1 MEEETK
7 VSMYINQGCLVV
19 PIQADLYTESVLQIQ
34 KDILKAVD
42 DKRIKGVI
50 IDVSAVAIIDSI
62 IAQKIFDSA
71 KMTSLLGAKTIITG
85 LQPGVV
91 ASLIDLDFEP
101 GDVPTAISL
110 EEGFRILEPIL
121 KAKEK
126 IQEADE
132 PAAEIDQ
139 NEEGDKISVGVIGPD
154 EEK

>member
-34 KDILKAVD
+34 KDILKAVY

-101 GDVPTAISL
+101 GDVPTAINL

-132 PAAEIDQ
+132 PAVEIDQ
-139 NEEGDKISVGVIGPD
+139 NENATAEGADTT
-154 EEK
+154 